1 MARPK
6 RILWVDDEVDGLA
19 PHRRFLEAQGFTVA
33 SAAHGDDALAMLRRE
48 PYSVVLLDEQMPGR
62 RGLELLP
69 EIRAIDAG
77 VAVVMVT
84 QSEDEGTLRDAIGVE
99 VDDYLVKPVQ
109 PRQILSVVTRLLEG
123 DRIRQQRI
131 ARDFVARFR

>member
-77 VAVVMVT
+77 VAGVRGG
-84 QSEDEGTLRDAIGVE
+84 QSEGEGGGGGAVGGEGGGV
-99 VDDYLVKPVQ
+99 LGSPVQ
-109 PRQILSVVTRLLEG
+109 ARQMT
-123 DRIRQQRI
+123 
-131 ARDFVARFR
+131 

>member
-48 PYSVVLLDEQMPGR
+48 PYSVVLLGERVPGPP
-62 RGLELLP
+62 GPGVLAP
-69 EIRAIDAG
+69 IRAIDAG
-77 VAVVMVT
+77 
-84 QSEDEGTLRDAIGVE
+84 GGGGV
-99 VDDYLVKPVQ
+99 
-109 PRQILSVVTRLLEG
+109 G
-123 DRIRQQRI
+123 G
-131 ARDFVARFR
+131 ARGGAGGAGPPGRGGGGE